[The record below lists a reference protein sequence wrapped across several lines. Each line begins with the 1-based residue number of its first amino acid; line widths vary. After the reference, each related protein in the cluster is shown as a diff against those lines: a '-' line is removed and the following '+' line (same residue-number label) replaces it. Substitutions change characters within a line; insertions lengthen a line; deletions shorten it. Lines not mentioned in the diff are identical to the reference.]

1 MGLEVE
7 LSPPLEVLRSSPKR
21 SCCGSN
27 GKGVGDYGSGRPHT
41 VGDLEDGSLGWWI
54 NRIWDFHAFSVPLAK
69 DLFAKLSDAR
79 QVEGMNVPE
88 GFKVHFL
95 DLPQGLQEK
104 YPGGKQIVVTTV
116 RDGRDR
122 SWSEVIEALED
133 PQKLVDRG
141 VEAIR
146 GSA

>member
-1 MGLEVE
+1 
-7 LSPPLEVLRSSPKR
+7 
-21 SCCGSN
+21 
-27 GKGVGDYGSGRPHT
+27 
-41 VGDLEDGSLGWWI
+41 
-54 NRIWDFHAFSVPLAK
+54 
-69 DLFAKLSDAR
+69 
-79 QVEGMNVPE
+79 MNVPE

-146 GSA
+146 G